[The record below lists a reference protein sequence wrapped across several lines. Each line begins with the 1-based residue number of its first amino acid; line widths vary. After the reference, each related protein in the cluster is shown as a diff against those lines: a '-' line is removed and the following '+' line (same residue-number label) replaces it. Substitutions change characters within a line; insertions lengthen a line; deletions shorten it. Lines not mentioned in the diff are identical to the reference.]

1 MKNFQEILLLCTFAI
16 SSVCSFM
23 CFLKKQNTC
32 QNLYNQLKNKL
43 LYPFVYCKL
52 SVWYAFYHLL
62 YNDKINFLFMEKK
75 DYTLFSNS
83 CLIVKEYI
91 TISEKFTLIIN

>member
-1 MKNFQEILLLCTFAI
+1 
-16 SSVCSFM
+16 
-23 CFLKKQNTC
+23 
-32 QNLYNQLKNKL
+32 
-43 LYPFVYCKL
+43 
-52 SVWYAFYHLL
+52 
-62 YNDKINFLFMEKK
+62 MEKK